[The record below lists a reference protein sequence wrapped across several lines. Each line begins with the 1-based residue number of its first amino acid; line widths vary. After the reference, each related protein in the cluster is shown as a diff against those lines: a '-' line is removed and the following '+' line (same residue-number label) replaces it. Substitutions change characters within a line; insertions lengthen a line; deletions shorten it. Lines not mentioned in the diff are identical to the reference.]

1 MDRREFIAAA
11 GSFVAFAPAS
21 QTFAQM
27 GGAFLD
33 HAVPGVGLP
42 VSGSPREV
50 KLYFTI
56 GVIAASSSVLVMSP
70 TGAMVA
76 ASKPANDP
84 FDQQIVIVR
93 LKRALP
99 PGTYKVSWHVVS
111 IHGLPS
117 SGTFQF
123 TVS

>member
-21 QTFAQM
+21 QAFAQM

-33 HAVPGVGLP
+33 HAVPGVGLT
-42 VSGSPREV
+42 VNGSPSEI
-50 KLYFTI
+50 KLYFSM

-84 FDQQIVIVR
+84 SGQQIVIVR

-99 PGTYKVSWHVVS
+99 PGIYKVSWHVVS
-111 IHGLPS
+111 VDGDPS